1 LPTRTSND
9 EAIQAL
15 ADAVERLHQA
25 RAAFVG
31 SVIVDEQF
39 QGKTVWKGSV
49 SQFDLS
55 GHPTAT
61 RCYAWSEPGENGKV
75 KYFAVLHSPPID
87 SPHKAVQASMI
98 ARQKT

>member
-1 LPTRTSND
+1 MSRQEVD
-9 EAIQAL
+9 AL

-25 RAAFVG
+25 RAVFVT
-31 SVIVDEQF
+31 SVTVDEQF
-39 QGKTVWKGSV
+39 QGKTVWKGVV

-61 RCYAWSEPGENGKV
+61 RCYAWSEPGDSGKV
-75 KYFAVLHSPPID
+75 KYFAVLHSPPVD
-87 SPHKAVQASMI
+87 SPQKAVQASMI